1 MKKLT
6 FVFLVFACFSI
17 VRAGDIILEL
27 NCSEHVYFINPQEAD
42 TTKPAIE
49 TTELIIGNEYQVHVE
64 GQGGYQTGDYSFP
77 GVVCSFYNG
86 TNFQYKVVPIDSG
99 FTFRAGKSWF
109 AAFVVDYSGLGN
121 IWGSYTITL
130 TTSSLS
136 AVADADSDEHP
147 VASKISQNYPNPF
160 NSSTKI
166 EYTLKEQS
174 GVRVDIYNLSGQLVK
189 TLINE
194 IQSAGTHS
202 TAWDGFDN
210 GNIKVS
216 SGQYY
221 YQIKFDD
228 SIQTKKMML
237 LE

>member
-1 MKKLT
+1 MKKMTLI
-6 FVFLVFACFSI
+6 FLVFSCFSM
-17 VRAGDIILEL
+17 VHAGDIILEL

-64 GQGGYQTGDYSFP
+64 GQGGYQTGDYAFP

-86 TNFQYKVVPIDSG
+86 ENFQYKVVPIDSG
-99 FTFRAGKSWF
+99 FTFRAGKPWF
-109 AAFVVDYSGLGN
+109 AAFVVDYSGLDN

-130 TTSSLS
+130 TTNSFS
-136 AVADADSDEHP
+136 AVDDADSDVYP
-147 VASKISQNYPNPF
+147 VSPEISQNYPNPF

-174 GVRVDIYNLSGQLVK
+174 GVRVDIFNVSGQLVK

-194 IQSAGTHS
+194 IQSAGIHS
-202 TAWDGFDN
+202 TQWDGFDN
-210 GNIKVS
+210 SNIKVS

-237 LE
+237 VE